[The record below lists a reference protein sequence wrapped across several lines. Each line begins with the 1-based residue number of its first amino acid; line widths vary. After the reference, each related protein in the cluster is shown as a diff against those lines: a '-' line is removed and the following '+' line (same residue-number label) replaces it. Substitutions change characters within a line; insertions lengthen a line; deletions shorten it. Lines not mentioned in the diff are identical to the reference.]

1 MIDLTLDKNK
11 LYEVKFKYGEET
23 YQVRKSIKNYIKYLE
38 EYKEYIDIIDNV
50 DDTRRE
56 KILNFMF
63 LLSQNCI
70 DQNEFIKKCPEF
82 KNYKDKTIKEV
93 IEKILSSYWNI
104 NLERKMYCIKLY
116 IILDECLTLIIK
128 DILNETGVFG
138 GIMPKLKQ
146 IENLLS
152 INIASQKKLELNVFS
167 CIRNDIIHNQSV
179 FSQRSIDDLLKY
191 QKKNAQCIEQLFGLK
206 KDNLIKI
213 NMEKISGFEI
223 ILREIFNEIYH
234 SLEKQV

>member
-1 MIDLTLDKNK
+1 MTLDKNK
-11 LYEVKFKYGEET
+11 LYEVKFKYEEEM
-23 YQVRKSIKNYIKYLE
+23 YQVKKSINNYNKYLE
-38 EYKEYIDIIDNV
+38 GYKEYINIIDNV
-50 DDTRRE
+50 DDIRRE

-63 LLSQNCI
+63 LLSQNVI
-70 DQNEFIKKCPEF
+70 NQGEFIKECPEF
-82 KNYKDKTIKEV
+82 KNYRDKNIKEV
-93 IEKILSSYWNI
+93 IKKILSSYWDI

-128 DILNETGVFG
+128 DILNETVVFG
-138 GIMPKLKQ
+138 GIVRKLEQ
-146 IENLLS
+146 IETLLS
-152 INIASQKKLELNVFS
+152 INIDSQKKLELNVFS

-179 FSQRSIDDLLKY
+179 FSQKSIDDLLKY
-191 QKKNAQCIEQLFGLK
+191 RKKNAQCIEQLFGLK

-234 SLEKQV
+234 TLEKQV